1 MARGRQERKDRSE
14 RVSGVRTKGATLG
27 RLEGTYAEGKRVVG
41 TAGRKLQEKKRR
53 EEKSE
58 K

>member
-1 MARGRQERKDRSE
+1 
-14 RVSGVRTKGATLG
+14 VRTKGATLG